1 MGEGGIMA
9 AIMGAGVAMIIVY
22 LLIAVV
28 LIVSYWKIYVKAGKP
43 GWAAI
48 VPIYNIIVLLEIVK
62 KPVWW
67 IVLFFIPCA
76 NIVALVLVSLEFVK
90 VFGKP
95 SWHAV
100 LMILLG
106 VIYAPYIAFSDAKY
120 VG

>member
-9 AIMGAGVAMIIVY
+9 AIAVY
-22 LLIAVV
+22 LVLSIAILIVMV
-28 LIVSYWKIYVKAGKP
+28 VSYWKIYVKAGKP

-48 VPIYNIIVLLEIVK
+48 VPIYNIIVFLEIVK

-95 SWHAV
+95 SWHAA
-100 LMILLG
+100 LMIFFG